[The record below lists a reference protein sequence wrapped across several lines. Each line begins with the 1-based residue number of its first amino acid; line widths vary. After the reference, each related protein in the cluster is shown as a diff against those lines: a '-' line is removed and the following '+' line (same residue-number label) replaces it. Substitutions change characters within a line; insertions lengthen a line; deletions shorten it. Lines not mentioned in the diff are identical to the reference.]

1 MMKTNAFI
9 AFFAALAAVLACSA
23 DTCRAQTAPVFT
35 GRWYSPDIYLDIDFH
50 GKSITDLNSMDG
62 DPCPGMIRMRRGRG
76 SGDYS
81 ISTAVVSGGEAVASA
96 YVWDA
101 NVGINF
107 KLLPDGSMRMDCL
120 NFKYLSADGDE
131 TSLPSPV
138 TLLRAEPF
146 SGEWRLKGGDGK
158 LTLNLY
164 YPDVFNS
171 EDGQYYYGLVYVAF
185 GNGARVDL
193 CTVTGCKVDGNRAE
207 ISFTGGRDGNK
218 YKAVLAFDPAAKLIR
233 LEGVARADGG
243 EGGDCL
249 VADGMVFAR

>member
-1 MMKTNAFI
+1 MKTNAFI

-120 NFKYLSADGDE
+120 NFKYLSADGGE

-138 TLLRAEPF
+138 TLLKAEPF

-185 GNGARVDL
+185 GNGARRPL
-193 CTVTGCKVDGNRAE
+193 HGNRLQ
-207 ISFTGGRDGNK
+207 G
-218 YKAVLAFDPAAKLIR
+218 
-233 LEGVARADGG
+233 
-243 EGGDCL
+243 
-249 VADGMVFAR
+249 